1 MAKDVLS
8 KREFE
13 TLSHFRY
20 QLRRFLRF
28 SEEATHSLGITH
40 LQYLLLLHIKGY
52 QGREWATIGE
62 LAERLQS
69 HHHGVVSLVSRCEKL
84 GLVYRQQGKTD
95 RREVEVHLTPE
106 GEKTV
111 GKLARLHR
119 DELLNLQGIF
129 LVPGAQ
135 DLAGE
140 EDKRGGSAEK
150 ESL

>member
-1 MAKDVLS
+1 
-8 KREFE
+8 
-13 TLSHFRY
+13 
-20 QLRRFLRF
+20 
-28 SEEATHSLGITH
+28 
-40 LQYLLLLHIKGY
+40 
-52 QGREWATIGE
+52 
-62 LAERLQS
+62 
-69 HHHGVVSLVSRCEKL
+69 
-84 GLVYRQQGKTD
+84 VYRQQGKTD
-95 RREVEVHLTPE
+95 KREVEVHLTPE

-135 DLAGE
+135 DLAGG